1 MDVRSRQIP
10 DFAKPKA
17 EFGIRPQAPMVLLP
31 YQQRWIAD
39 NSQVK
44 ICEKSRRVGL
54 SWAEAADDTLYAA
67 SLSGDDVWYIGYNL
81 EMAREFIN
89 DCGDW
94 AREYDKAASEIE
106 ECVLLDED
114 KEILALRINF
124 PSGHRI
130 TALSSRPTNLRG
142 KQGRVVIDE
151 AAFHED
157 LDGLIK
163 AAMALLMWGGQ
174 VRIISTHDGDANP
187 FNELIQEIHSGKVPY
202 SLHRITLDD
211 ALAEGLYQRICL
223 KLGREWSQEAEDKWR
238 SDLVAFYKEHAD
250 EELFCIP
257 SQGKG
262 TYLARVIIERCMRDD
277 IPVLTWACTNKFAT
291 LPDLIRK
298 AEARDWCQE
307 NLKPLLLKC
316 DLERRHYFGEDFAR
330 SGDLSIYFPL
340 AEKANLTYRAPFV
353 LELKNVPFR
362 EQELILFY
370 IIDRLPRFT
379 HGCFDAR
386 GNGQF
391 LAEVAMQRYGLSRIT
406 QVMLSDAWYREEMPR
421 FKSFFEDGIFEV
433 PRSADHMDDYRAV
446 KMTKG
451 VAKLTD
457 ERSTGTDG
465 NKRHGDAAIG
475 AAMAVCATRNN
486 AVEIEFQSTDQVRP
500 TAGYSD
506 YVGGYGSRRD
516 TVGF

>member
-1 MDVRSRQIP
+1 MAELRNIP
-10 DFAKPKA
+10 GETPK
-17 EFGIRPQAPMVLLP
+17 APMVLLP

-39 NSQVK
+39 ESQVK

-94 AREYDKAASEIE
+94 AREYNKAASEVE
-106 ECVLLDED
+106 EFALLDED

-124 PSGHRI
+124 PSGHRV

-151 AAFHED
+151 AAFHEN

-174 VRIISTHDGDANP
+174 VRIISTHDGDANA
-187 FNELIQEIHSGKVPY
+187 FNELIQDIHAGKTPY

-223 KLGREWSQEAEDKWR
+223 KLGREWSQAAEDKWR
-238 SDLVAFYKEHAD
+238 ADLVAFYKEHAD

-262 TYLARVIIERCMRDD
+262 TYLSRIIIERCMRPD
-277 IPVLTWACTNKFAT
+277 IPVLRWECKTEFAT
-291 LPDLIRK
+291 LPDHIRQ
-298 AEARDWCQE
+298 AEALDWCAE
-307 NLKPLLLKC
+307 NLAPLLAKL
-316 DLERRHYFGEDFAR
+316 DPTRRHYFGEDFAR
-330 SGDLSIYFPL
+330 SGDLTIFSPL
-340 AEKANLTYRAPFV
+340 AEKANLTYRVPFDV
-353 LELKNVPFR
+353 ELRNVPFK
-362 EQELILFY
+362 EQATICFY
-370 IIDRLPRFT
+370 ILDRLPRFT

-386 GNGQF
+386 GNGQY
-391 LAEVAMQRYGLSRIT
+391 LAEVAMQRYGLARIT

-421 FKSFFEDGIFEV
+421 FKAFFEDGTFEV
-433 PRSADHMDDYRAV
+433 PAHADHMDDYRAV
-446 KMTKG
+446 KMVNG
-451 VAKLTD
+451 VAKLPSDRTD
-457 ERSTGTDG
+457 DSSSKGS
-465 NKRHGDAAIG
+465 KRHGDAAISR
-475 AAMAVCATRNN
+475 AMSVAATRNTSGP
-486 AVEIEFQSTDQVRP
+486 VQVTSRAP
-500 TAGYSD
+500 RKAGAMLE
-506 YVGGYGSRRD
+506 GYE
-516 TVGF
+516 

>member
-1 MDVRSRQIP
+1 VEKQPRNIP
-10 DFAKPKA
+10 EFAIVGA
-17 EFGIRPQAPMVLLP
+17 HGMRPEQAPMVLLP

-81 EMAREFIN
+81 DMAREFIN

-94 AREYDKAASEIE
+94 AREYNKAASEVE
-106 ECVLLDED
+106 ECVLVDED

-124 PSGHRI
+124 PSGNRI

-151 AAFHED
+151 AAFHD
-157 LDGLIK
+157 NLDGLIK

-187 FNELIQEIHSGKVPY
+187 FNELIQDIHAGKVPY

-223 KLGREWSQEAEDKWR
+223 KLGREWSPEAEARWR
-238 SDLVAFYKEHAD
+238 ADLVAFYKEHAD

-262 TYLARVIIERCMRDD
+262 TYLARVIIERCMRED
-277 IPVLTWACTNKFAT
+277 IPVLRWGCDHAFAT
-291 LPDLIRK
+291 LPDHIRK
-298 AEARDWCQE
+298 AEALDWCKE
-307 NLKPLLLKC
+307 YLLPLLSRLDPK
-316 DLERRHYFGEDFAR
+316 RAHYFGEDFAR
-330 SGDLSIYFPL
+330 SGDLTIFFPL
-340 AEKANLTYRAPFV
+340 AELINLHYRAPFV
-353 LELKNVPFR
+353 LELKNVPFK

-370 IIDRLPRFT
+370 ILDRLPRFA
-379 HGCFDAR
+379 HACFDAR
-386 GNGQF
+386 GNGQY
-391 LAEVAMQRYGLSRIT
+391 LAEVAMQRYGEARIT
-406 QVMLSDAWYREEMPR
+406 QVMLSEAWYRAEMPR
-421 FKSFFEDGIFEV
+421 FKSFFEDGVIEV
-433 PRSADHMDDYRAV
+433 PQDADHMTDYRAV
-446 KMTKG
+446 KMQKG
-451 VAKLTD
+451 VAKVPEAHTQ
-457 ERSTGTDG
+457 GADG
-465 NKRHGDAAIG
+465 NQRHGDVAIG
-475 AAMAVCATRNN
+475 CAMAVSATR
-486 AVEIEFQSTDQVRP
+486 I
-500 TAGYSD
+500 GYSEYGYQSVKKTD
-506 YVGGYGSRRD
+506 PDLPRDIHTNHGVGRQQGAW
-516 TVGF
+516 

>member
-1 MDVRSRQIP
+1 MDARSRQIP
-10 DFAKPKA
+10 VLPEFAATQPA
-17 EFGIRPQAPMVLLP
+17 APMVLLP

-67 SLSGDDVWYIGYNL
+67 SISGDDVWYIGYNL

-94 AREYDKAASEIE
+94 AREYNKIASEVE
-106 ECVLLDED
+106 ECVLVDED

-151 AAFHED
+151 AAFHEN

-187 FNELIQEIHSGKVPY
+187 FNELVQEIHAGKVPY

-238 SDLVAFYKEHAD
+238 ADLVAFYKEHAD

-262 TYLARVIIERCMRDD
+262 TYLSRLVIERCMKQD
-277 IPVLTWACTNKFAT
+277 IPVLRWACTNEFT
-291 LPDLIRK
+291 VMPDHIRQ
-298 AEARDWCQE
+298 AEARDWCKE
-307 NLKPLLLKC
+307 HLEPLLAKLDPAQNHC
-316 DLERRHYFGEDFAR
+316 FGEDFAR
-330 SGDLSIYFPL
+330 SGDLTVIFPL
-340 AEKANLTYRAPFV
+340 AEQQKLHWRAPFV
-353 LELKNVPFR
+353 VELKNVPFK

-370 IIDRLPRFT
+370 IIDRLPRFFG
-379 HGCFDAR
+379 GCMDAR
-386 GNGQF
+386 GNGQY
-391 LAEVAMQRYGLSRIT
+391 LAEVALQKYGERIKCI
-406 QVMLSDAWYREEMPR
+406 MLSETWYRENMPR
-421 FKSFFEDGIFEV
+421 FKSFFEDGTLEV
-433 PRSADHMDDYRAV
+433 PADADHMDDYRAV

-451 VAKLTD
+451 IAKVPETH
-457 ERSTGTDG
+457 TQGKDG
-465 NKRHGDAAIG
+465 NQRHGDAAI
-475 AAMAVCATRNN
+475 ALALAVSATLLEVVIYAYHPVN
-486 AVEIEFQSTDQVRP
+486 AKEAKDLDRP
-500 TAGYSD
+500 IHCTAGFKCTTG
-506 YVGGYGSRRD
+506 VW
-516 TVGF
+516 